1 MVLSANVVVLYSK
14 RIGRRTSLYTKLY
27 ITVYVMAFPPTL
39 ASASK

>member
-1 MVLSANVVVLYSK
+1 MWLFSTVKELAGGLLS
-14 RIGRRTSLYTKLY
+14 TKLY